1 MKAWDNLPNAKLIDW
16 VLADLK
22 RRPGTWDEAWAAAW
36 DEARGAARAAA
47 WAAARAAAWAGA
59 WAGACAAAWDA
70 ARDAARGAAWDVL
83 VALVAYDEAAD
94 LLDMPSDAVRLLA
107 VGGMPA
113 AVLMEPYLYLL
124 RDAADALHR
133 QKSDQQSSAGCDR
146 QEVLHQLPD
155 DAASGE
161 RQSTAQVPVGV
172 RPLP

>member
-59 WAGACAAAWDA
+59 WAGA
-70 ARDAARGAAWDVL
+70 WDVL
-83 VALVAYDEAAD
+83 LALVAYDEAAD
-94 LLDMPSDAVRLLA
+94 LLAMPSDAVRLLA

-133 QKSDQQSSAGCDR
+133 QESDQQSSAGCDR

-161 RQSTAQVPVGV
+161 RQATTQVSVGM